1 MRHQSGMTPAGG
13 FIPESLSLSI
23 DWHHGHGLAIV
34 KIQNPTPMFLIM
46 WFVYCVVIG
55 FFTAYIT
62 GRSVPP
68 SANYLIVFRVAGA
81 TSFMAYGLANLA
93 NGIWKGEPWGAW
105 LSNMWWRTGVRSV
118 DCRHLRLAV
127 ATLNAHTCAIPSARS
142 RRC

>member
-1 MRHQSGMTPAGG
+1 MGN
-13 FIPESLSLSI
+13 
-23 DWHHGHGLAIV
+23 GLAIV

-62 GRSVPP
+62 GRTVPP

-93 NGIWKGEPWGAW
+93 NGIWKGEPWGVVIKHVVDGLVYALLTAGTFGW
-105 LSNMWWRTGVRSV
+105 LWPR
-118 DCRHLRLAV
+118 
-127 ATLNAHTCAIPSARS
+127 
-142 RRC
+142 